1 MIREVI
7 NVKDSNNL
15 GCKFDP
21 LQLALIGAL
30 FNLIGDFLGFLGAFQ
45 EIQSSNGGDN
55 CKQQNSINSKKYYA
69 ENRIKEIEYELYM
82 LKKELDNLDE

>member
-1 MIREVI
+1 M
-7 NVKDSNNL
+7 KKPNNL

-21 LQLALIGAL
+21 LQLALIGAF

-45 EIQSSNGGDN
+45 EIQSSNSEDN
-55 CKQQNSINSKKYYA
+55 CKQQNSINAKKYYA